1 MKRSLFGAL
10 AALMLVAAGVFWWQ
24 GRAAVEQAAPP
35 PVPSSAPSDIDGE
48 DDGLPEAD
56 MSDVEGPEPPTARA
70 ASREE
75 RRFNR
80 LDRNQDGRITR
91 NEMMAARARDFRKL
105 DVDGNNLL
113 TFEEWAVKTSD
124 RFRNADANNDGALT
138 REEFATTKPPA
149 RPKQKC
155 KC

>member
-10 AALMLVAAGVFWWQ
+10 AALMMVAAGVFWWA
-24 GRAAVEQAAPP
+24 GRAAVEQAAPLP
-35 PVPSSAPSDIDGE
+35 APSVEASQADE
-48 DDGLPEAD
+48 DALPEAD
-56 MSDVEGPEPPTARA
+56 LEDVEGPDPPTARA
-70 ASREE
+70 ATREE

-80 LDRNQDGRITR
+80 IDRNQDGRITR
-91 NEMMAARARDFRKL
+91 AEMMATRARDFRKL

-124 RFRNADANNDGALT
+124 RFKGADANGDGQLS
-138 REEFATTKPPA
+138 REEFATTRPPSK
-149 RPKQKC
+149 PKQKC